1 MLSNDASGIEALRHE
16 VNRHARLL
24 LAVSLLSI
32 GVSSARADDDAPP
45 APAPVPTTAPVYVP
59 VYPAPLT
66 QQVQT
71 TYVPQSIALSGPFE
85 IDDVEP
91 GEVAPSGYTAV
102 QRPRKQML
110 RSGLAML
117 GMAYGIS
124 ALTAAIGQD
133 TSEGGSNPVAL
144 MWIPVAG
151 PFLELGQSSSAT
163 ADVLL
168 VGLGGVQLAGAIM
181 AYYGLTTK
189 KTVFVRND
197 LVGGL
202 TVGPMVARGA
212 SGVSLSG
219 HF

>member
-1 MLSNDASGIEALRHE
+1 MI
-16 VNRHARLL
+16 VQRLL
-24 LAVSLLSI
+24 LVIPLLLINVTS
-32 GVSSARADDDAPP
+32 VRADDDVPPPP
-45 APAPVPTTAPVYVP
+45 APAPTTAPIYAP
-59 VYPAPLT
+59 VYPAPLS

-85 IDDVEP
+85 ITDVEP
-91 GEVAPSGYTAV
+91 GEAVPSGYTAV
-102 QRPRKQML
+102 QRPRKQL
-110 RSGLAML
+110 FRSGLVML
-117 GMAYGIS
+117 GMAYGLS

-133 TSEGGSNPVAL
+133 TSDGSSNPVAA

-151 PFLELGQSSSAT
+151 PFIELGQSNSAT

-181 AYYGLTTK
+181 VYYGLTTK

-197 LVGGL
+197 LIGGL
-202 TVGPMVARGA
+202 TVAPMVTRGA
-212 SGVSLSG
+212 SGMSLSG

>member
-1 MLSNDASGIEALRHE
+1 MTLP
-16 VNRHARLL
+16 LL
-24 LAVSLLSI
+24 LI
-32 GVSSARADDDAPP
+32 GARSVRADDAVPLAPP
-45 APAPVPTTAPVYVP
+45 TPAPTVAPVYVP

-71 TYVPQSIALSGPFE
+71 TYVPQSVALSGPFE
-85 IDDVEP
+85 ITDVEP
-91 GEVAPSGYTAV
+91 GEVAPNGYTAV
-102 QRPRKQML
+102 QRPRKRLLQG
-110 RSGLAML
+110 GLAML
-117 GMAYGIS
+117 GMAYGLS

-133 TSEGGSNPVAL
+133 TSDGGQNPVAAL
-144 MWIPVAG
+144 WIPVAG
-151 PFLELGQSSSAT
+151 PFIELGQSSSAT

-181 AYYGLTTK
+181 TYYGLTTK

-202 TVGPMVARGA
+202 TIAPMVARGA
-212 SGVSLSG
+212 SGMSLSG

>member
-1 MLSNDASGIEALRHE
+1 MT
-16 VNRHARLL
+16 VQRLL
-24 LAVSLLSI
+24 LAVSLLLI
-32 GVSSARADDDAPP
+32 GVSSARADDDVPV
-45 APAPVPTTAPVYVP
+45 APAPVPTAAPVYVP
-59 VYPAPLT
+59 VYPAPLA

-85 IDDVEP
+85 IDEVEP

-102 QRPRKQML
+102 QRPRTQLL

-117 GMAYGIS
+117 GMAYGLS

-133 TSEGGSNPVAL
+133 TSEGGSNPVAM

-151 PFLELGQSSSAT
+151 PFLEIGQSSSAT

-181 AYYGLTTK
+181 VYYGLTTK
-189 KTVFVRND
+189 RTVFLRND

-202 TVGPMVARGA
+202 TVAPMVANGA
-212 SGVSLSG
+212 SGMSLSG

>member
-1 MLSNDASGIEALRHE
+1 MACSFLLVGAGSAL
-16 VNRHARLL
+16 
-24 LAVSLLSI
+24 
-32 GVSSARADDDAPP
+32 ADDAAPP
-45 APAPVPTTAPVYVP
+45 APAPVPTAAPIYAP

-85 IDDVEP
+85 IDNIEP

-102 QRPRKQML
+102 QRPRKQL
-110 RSGLAML
+110 VRSGLAML

-133 TSEGGSNPVAL
+133 ASEDGNNPLAL

-151 PFLELGQSSSAT
+151 PFLEIGQSSSAT

-181 AYYGLTTK
+181 TYYGLTTT
-189 KTVFVRND
+189 KTVFLRND
-197 LVGGL
+197 LIGGV
-202 TVGPMVARGA
+202 TVAPMVMRGA
-212 SGVSLSG
+212 SGMSLSG

>member
-1 MLSNDASGIEALRHE
+1 MTVQRLVLAAS
-16 VNRHARLL
+16 LL
-24 LAVSLLSI
+24 LL
-32 GVSSARADDDAPP
+32 GVSSVRADDDVPVAPP
-45 APAPVPTTAPVYVP
+45 PVPTSAPVYTP

-71 TYVPQSIALSGPFE
+71 TYVPQSVALSGPFE

-91 GEVAPSGYTAV
+91 GTVVPSGYTAV
-102 QRPRKQML
+102 QRPRKQLL
-110 RSGLAML
+110 RSGLTML
-117 GMAYGIS
+117 GMAYGLS

-133 TSEGGSNPVAL
+133 TSEGGSNPVAM

-168 VGLGGVQLAGAIM
+168 VGIGGVQLAGAIM
-181 AYYGLTTK
+181 AYYGLTTTR
-189 KTVFVRND
+189 TVFVRND
-197 LVGGL
+197 LIGGL
-202 TVGPMVARGA
+202 TVAPMVTRGA
-212 SGVSLSG
+212 SGMALSG

>member
-1 MLSNDASGIEALRHE
+1 MIAN
-16 VNRHARLL
+16 RLL
-24 LAVSLLSI
+24 LAFPVLALI
-32 GVSSARADDDAPP
+32 GVSSSVRADDDVPSAPPPP
-45 APAPVPTTAPVYVP
+45 APMAAPVYVP

-85 IDDVEP
+85 ITDVEP
-91 GEVAPSGYTAV
+91 GETAPSGYTAV
-102 QRPRKQML
+102 QRPRKQLL

-124 ALTAAIGQD
+124 ALTAAVGQD
-133 TSEGGSNPVAL
+133 TSEGGSNPVAA

-181 AYYGLTTK
+181 VYYGLTTK
-189 KTVFVRND
+189 QTVFVRND
-197 LVGGL
+197 LVGNL
-202 TVGPMVARGA
+202 TIAPMVARGA
-212 SGVSLSG
+212 SGMSLSG